1 MLLQR
6 QIKFKRKTKT
16 TTTKSSNCENDNI
29 LHQLLVKNQTKS
41 YQSALTAD
49 FNNVTH

>member
-6 QIKFKRKTKT
+6 QIKFKRKTK
-16 TTTKSSNCENDNI
+16 SSNCENDNI
-29 LHQLLVKNQTKS
+29 LDQLLVKNQTNS